1 MLLWWNKAYFKP
13 ISLSQGISQFVTLM
27 DTFLL
32 ISFSLD
38 SSNTRMN
45 ESFLL
50 AYDTVTEETM
60 NYTKV

>member
-13 ISLSQGISQFVTLM
+13 ISLRQGISQFVTLM

-32 ISFSLD
+32 RSFSLD
-38 SSNTRMN
+38 SSNIRMN